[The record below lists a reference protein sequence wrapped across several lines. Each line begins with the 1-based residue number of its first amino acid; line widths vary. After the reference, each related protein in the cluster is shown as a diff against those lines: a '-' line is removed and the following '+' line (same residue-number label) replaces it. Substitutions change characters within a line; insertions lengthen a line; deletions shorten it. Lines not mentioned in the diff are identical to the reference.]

1 MDEARIEDIPLSDI
15 PPTPETV
22 EEDIEIVMEKVKTEE
37 AFRDEAT
44 DPGQDNTVALLVGV
58 AVGILTLILIFIYTR
73 RRSLGRGEK
82 NTIPFN
88 IDFIEQNEN
97 QKYTTEKSMTE
108 FTSFTSTPLCDVM
121 CSRLSPSMLQRF

>member
-1 MDEARIEDIPLSDI
+1 MDEARMEDDVAPSDI

-22 EEDIEIVMEKVKTEE
+22 EEDIEMVMEKVKTEE
-37 AFRDEAT
+37 AFT

-82 NTIPFN
+82 NIMSIN
-88 IDFIEQNEN
+88 
-97 QKYTTEKSMTE
+97 Y
-108 FTSFTSTPLCDVM
+108 
-121 CSRLSPSMLQRF
+121 

>member
-37 AFRDEAT
+37 AFTDEAT

-58 AVGILTLILIFIYTR
+58 AVGVLTLILIIIYTR

-82 NTIPFN
+82 NI
-88 IDFIEQNEN
+88 IS
-97 QKYTTEKSMTE
+97 Y
-108 FTSFTSTPLCDVM
+108 
-121 CSRLSPSMLQRF
+121 

>member
-1 MDEARIEDIPLSDI
+1 MDEVRMEDDMAPSDI

-22 EEDIEIVMEKVKTEE
+22 EEDIEMMMEKVQTEE
-37 AFRDEAT
+37 AFTDEAS

-82 NTIPFN
+82 NIMSIN
-88 IDFIEQNEN
+88 
-97 QKYTTEKSMTE
+97 Y
-108 FTSFTSTPLCDVM
+108 
-121 CSRLSPSMLQRF
+121 

>member
-1 MDEARIEDIPLSDI
+1 MDEARMEDDMAPSDI

-22 EEDIEIVMEKVKTEE
+22 EEGIEMVMEKVETEE
-37 AFRDEAT
+37 AFTDEAT

-82 NTIPFN
+82 NIMSIN
-88 IDFIEQNEN
+88 
-97 QKYTTEKSMTE
+97 Y
-108 FTSFTSTPLCDVM
+108 
-121 CSRLSPSMLQRF
+121 

>member
-1 MDEARIEDIPLSDI
+1 MDEARMEEDMAPSDI

-22 EEDIEIVMEKVKTEE
+22 EEDIEMVMEKVETEE
-37 AFRDEAT
+37 AFTDEAT

-82 NTIPFN
+82 NIMSIN
-88 IDFIEQNEN
+88 
-97 QKYTTEKSMTE
+97 Y
-108 FTSFTSTPLCDVM
+108 
-121 CSRLSPSMLQRF
+121 

>member
-1 MDEARIEDIPLSDI
+1 MEDDMAPSDI

-22 EEDIEIVMEKVKTEE
+22 EEDIEMVMEKVETEE
-37 AFRDEAT
+37 AFTDEAT

-82 NTIPFN
+82 NIMSIN
-88 IDFIEQNEN
+88 
-97 QKYTTEKSMTE
+97 Y
-108 FTSFTSTPLCDVM
+108 
-121 CSRLSPSMLQRF
+121 

>member
-1 MDEARIEDIPLSDI
+1 MDEARIEDIPPSDI

-37 AFRDEAT
+37 AFTDEAT

-58 AVGILTLILIFIYTR
+58 AVGVLTLVLIFIYTR

-82 NTIPFN
+82 NFLLILISLNRMKIKST
-88 IDFIEQNEN
+88 Q
-97 QKYTTEKSMTE
+97 QKS
-108 FTSFTSTPLCDVM
+108 
-121 CSRLSPSMLQRF
+121 Q